1 MADGGASTY
10 IMLITALLVSSS
22 ASAVIIQEWS
32 TSSRVIQQQQRGLQF
47 SEELGIDFAGDPM
60 NVKLTRTN
68 PDTITFYILNTGEH
82 PMDDTEMEV
91 LIDGSV
97 VSSSEISTSF
107 VGSATDWNPN
117 VMVEVEVSKLAFNS
131 YNDGDDISIFATVT
145 SDTISGMSASAN
157 FGLEVRLDV

>member
-1 MADGGASTY
+1 
-10 IMLITALLVSSS
+10 
-22 ASAVIIQEWS
+22 
-32 TSSRVIQQQQRGLQF
+32 
-47 SEELGIDFAGDPM
+47 M

-117 VMVEVEVSKLAFNS
+117 VMVEVEVSNLTFNS